1 MEISELCLKVPRFIN
16 ESNVVYQYRLQYVYD
31 NMNLSDLTDL
41 SDLIKKSKIES
52 NIYFKKCKY
61 DTKVKNIIIKKY

>member
-1 MEISELCLKVPRFIN
+1 MEISELCLKIPRFIN

-31 NMNLSDLTDL
+31 NMNTSDL
-41 SDLIKKSKIES
+41 SDLIKRSKIES

-61 DTKVKNIIIKKY
+61 DTKITNKL